1 MKDSLNNKKP
11 GSRQFRKLTKH
22 MYKVGPDVTEVG
34 IEFTCVVCGTVLA
47 RARMRT
53 DEGSTRAVAVLTRD
67 DGSAPFVGGWST
79 LLAECDRCGRE
90 TRISEEKVTAGL
102 NAIWEQDSRRVV
114 TYRV

>member
-22 MYKVGPDVTEVG
+22 MYKVGGEVTEVG
-34 IEFTCVVCGTVLA
+34 IDYTCVDCGKVLGQV
-47 RARMRT
+47 RMRT
-53 DEGSTRAVAVLTRD
+53 NEGSTRAVTVLVRD
-67 DGSAPFVGGWST
+67 DGSVPFVEGWT
-79 LLAECDRCGRE
+79 ALHAECDRCNRV

>member
-11 GSRQFRKLTKH
+11 GSRQFRKLTEH

-53 DEGSTRAVAVLTRD
+53 DGVGTRAVTVFIRD
-67 DGSAPFVGGWST
+67 DGSVPFVEGWT
-79 LLAECDRCGRE
+79 ALHAECDRCNRV

>member
-11 GSRQFRKLTKH
+11 GSRQFRKLTEH

-53 DEGSTRAVAVLTRD
+53 DEGSIRAVTVLVRD
-67 DGSAPFVGGWST
+67 DGSVPFVEGWT
-79 LLAECDRCGRE
+79 ALHAECDRCNRV

>member
-11 GSRQFRKLTKH
+11 DSRQFRELTEH

-53 DEGSTRAVAVLTRD
+53 DGVGTRAVTVFIRD
-67 DGSAPFVGGWST
+67 DGSVPFAEGWT
-79 LLAECDRCGRE
+79 ALHAECDRCNRV